1 MEALV
6 FAGGDAVDARWVPA
20 LPDPALV
27 VAADSGLA
35 HAHALARAVDLVV
48 GDFDSVDPAHLDDAI
63 AAGARVERFP
73 ADKDATDLELA
84 IDAAHREG
92 ATRATVLGTGGGRLD
107 HFLANALL
115 LAAPRWSDLE
125 IVALVGPARITV
137 VRVRAELPGAPGSLL
152 TLLPLGG
159 PVDGVT
165 TSGLRWPLRGER
177 LDPGTTRGVSN
188 ELTEPVAT
196 VSLDAGVLL
205 AVQPDAAPTSPN
217 ERGS

>member
-6 FAGGDAVDARWVPA
+6 FAGGEAVDERWVPA

-35 HAHALARAVDLVV
+35 HARALGRAVDLVV
-48 GDFDSVDPAHLDDAI
+48 GDFDSVDPAHLDEAI

-84 IDAAHREG
+84 IDAVCREG

-107 HFLANALL
+107 HFLASALL

-125 IVALVGPARITV
+125 IVALVGPARVTV
-137 VRVRAELPGAPGSLL
+137 VRSRAELAGEPGSLL

-159 PVDGVT
+159 PVDGVRT
-165 TSGLRWPLRGER
+165 GGLRWPLRGER
-177 LDPGTTRGVSN
+177 LDAGTTRGVSN

-205 AVQPDAAPTSPN
+205 AVQPDAVPTPPN